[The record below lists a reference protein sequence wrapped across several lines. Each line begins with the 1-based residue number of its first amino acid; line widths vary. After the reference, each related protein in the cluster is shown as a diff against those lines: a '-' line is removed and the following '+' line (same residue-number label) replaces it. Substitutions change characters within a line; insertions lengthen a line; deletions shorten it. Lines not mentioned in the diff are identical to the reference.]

1 MSLRYGSTRTIGIV
15 VPDISFSHYAHI
27 VKWIVDEASKN
38 GYLCIVMDSGFYISK
53 GRKWIKK
60 WCLEDKKQLLKA
72 FLTKNMHDIIENFVP
87 LHFNNKGLR

>member
-60 WCLEDKKQLLKA
+60 
-72 FLTKNMHDIIENFVP
+72 
-87 LHFNNKGLR
+87 